1 MITRSRTIW
10 LWPAAILLL
19 GALLSLLTAWQWE
32 TRNQAFAQTEFMGRA
47 ERLTTLLTERIR
59 SYEYGLRGL
68 RGAVLTAGEWQLD
81 LHRLRIYAESRDIQQ
96 EFPGARGYGF
106 IRRIAPADLPRLQA
120 RMLRE
125 RGPGTT
131 VHQLAPHDGPLA
143 VIEYIEPEANNRAAV
158 GLDIASEARR
168 WDAALDASRSGQA
181 RLTAPIT
188 LVQASGQ
195 VQQSFLFL
203 LPIYR
208 PDAPLDS
215 PQAREAATIGWAYA
229 PLSLSEIL
237 QSMHWAQD
245 GFALRLRDLGSTEP
259 GPFFQSGPAVGPQ
272 DPHQTFV
279 RPVYGRQWEITLAAP
294 PAFLQSLHLTPA
306 WLVLMGGL
314 LMSVALSAAALIA
327 VVSWRRKI
335 MTQALQARLV
345 TLIEHS
351 SDAIIGET
359 VEGNIVSWNR
369 AAEMIFGYR
378 ESEVLGRQ
386 AARLLDPIDGLEEQ
400 NRRRERV
407 VTGERLPAFDTQCRR
422 RDGQWVDVSITLSAI
437 TDAHGEI
444 VGLAKTIR
452 DIRDRKQIERNL
464 RDFNARLED
473 EVRERTTELEAARRD
488 LQTILDA
495 VPSMIGY
502 WDHQLINRFANHAYQ
517 RWFGVDPGHLPGQRL
532 MDLLGPTLYEQNR
545 PMVEAA
551 LRGEAQTF
559 ERSIPRPDG
568 QGVAHALAHYLPDI
582 QDGEVRGFYVLVHD
596 VTELTESR
604 LRLSQALRENEALL
618 STIKSQALYSVTDR
632 AGRIIDVNDGFCQ
645 ISGYTRE
652 ELIGQTHRIVNSG
665 HHPAAFWQAMWRTVS
680 SGQPWH
686 GEVCNLTKQGQP
698 YWVDS
703 IIAPFVG
710 ANGRIERFI
719 SIRTDITERKL
730 AERRLAE
737 SQALLERTGRLAG
750 VGGWQLDLVTGQ
762 LDWTVQVRL
771 LHGVAEDHQPDL
783 EEALAFY
790 PGEAGSAMRQAIREA
805 TEQGRSW
812 DLELPLIRQDGQAR
826 WIRSVGEPE
835 FAPERPFGPPVRL
848 LGAIQDV
855 TARRAADQALLRL
868 EAAEAASAAKTAF
881 LANMSHEIRTP
892 MNAVIGL
899 SYLLDQTELDG
910 EQRAC
915 LSKIQMASRSLLGVI
930 NDVLDVSKIEAGEMT
945 LDESP
950 FLLDELLHELREWMA
965 PQAEAK
971 GLVMALEADPEVP
984 RELLGDVQ
992 RIRQVFTNLLSNALK
1007 FTAQGRIDL
1016 HIHAEERGPERVVLR
1031 CEVSDTG
1038 IGIPEEVQARLFTPF
1053 TQADASTTRR
1063 YGGTGLGLSIVRHL
1077 TELMGGEVGV
1087 HSRPGA
1093 GATFWLTLPLR
1104 LGRGQEAA
1112 PPTERPMNQALEVLI
1127 ADDLGTDRNILA
1139 AMARA
1144 LGWRA
1149 ETVDSARQLRER
1161 LRDRLRRQQPPDALV
1176 ADLHL
1181 ADASALEVLQELGEE
1196 FGRQQLPPSV
1206 ILSAQAPL
1214 PSSKLVDGA
1223 VGKPVSHSEL
1233 FNAVNAAVARRSDRL
1248 DKVTQS
1254 TRLDAAGAC
1263 WLPGMHVML
1272 VDDSDIN
1279 LEVARRILEREG
1291 ATVTACSHGQEALDR
1306 LAAAPGSFHAVL
1318 MDVQMPVMDGHEA
1331 TRRLRQDLGLR
1342 NLPVIALT
1350 AGALVA
1356 ERQRA
1361 LESGMNDFISK
1372 PLDPHALI
1380 RLLRRH
1386 VENRQGSPWPVG
1398 RRQTAT
1404 AAAPSHWP
1412 RLPEVDT
1419 REAAERIGTD
1429 PAVFLRMLDRLL
1441 MDYQDLREAPAHSGL
1456 DRPALAARL
1465 HKLRGSAGML
1475 GATVVQQ
1482 LAGEAEALART
1493 DAGDAP
1499 LRTALDA
1506 LAQGLTRL
1514 HRQSEHFLAELRRE
1528 DERAARAPAPPLA
1541 LTRATLRAWAELLEA
1556 QDLAALDRFAELTP
1570 ALRQH
1575 MAPEDLATLKEA
1587 TERLSFAQAAVL
1599 VNRLADSLGD

>member
-1 MITRSRTIW
+1 MIARHRPIW

-32 TRNQAFAQTEFMGRA
+32 ARNRAHAQNEFVDRSA
-47 ERLTTLLTERIR
+47 RLTALLTERIR
-59 SYEYGLRGL
+59 SYEYGLRGM
-68 RGAVLTAGEWQLD
+68 RGAVLTAGEWQVDLD
-81 LHRLRIYAESRDIQQ
+81 RVRVYASSRDIRQ

-106 IRRIAPADLPRLQA
+106 IRRIEPAELPRLQA

-125 RGPGTT
+125 RGPGATI
-131 VHQLAPHDGPLA
+131 HQLAPHEGPLA
-143 VIEYIEPEANNRAAV
+143 VIEYIEPEASNRAAI
-158 GLDIASEARR
+158 GLDIASEAHR
-168 WDAALDASRSGQA
+168 WAAALDASRSGQA

-208 PDAPLDS
+208 PGAPQDS

-229 PLSLSEIL
+229 PLSLEEIL
-237 QSMHWAQD
+237 QSMHWAQE
-245 GFALRLRDLGSTEP
+245 GFALRLRDLGSAEP

-272 DPHQTFV
+272 DPHQSFV

-294 PAFLQSLHLTPA
+294 PAFTKSLHLTSA
-306 WLVLMGGL
+306 WLVLVSGL
-314 LMSVALSAAALIA
+314 VVSLALSAAALIA
-327 VVSWRRKI
+327 VVSRRRKI
-335 MTQALQARLV
+335 MGQTLQARLV

-351 SDAIIGET
+351 SDAIVGET

-369 AAEMIFGYR
+369 AAELIFGYR

-400 NRRRERV
+400 NRRRARV
-407 VTGERLPAFDTQCRR
+407 VGGERLPAFDTQCRH

-473 EVRERTTELEAARRD
+473 EVRQRTTELEAARRD

-502 WDHQLINRFANHAYQ
+502 WDRQLINRFANHAYQ
-517 RWFGVDPGHLPGQRL
+517 RWFGVDPGQLPGRRL
-532 MDLLGPTLYEQNR
+532 IDLLGPELFEQNR
-545 PMVEAA
+545 PMIEAA
-551 LRGEAQTF
+551 LRGEPQSF
-559 ERSIPRPDG
+559 ERTIPRPDG
-568 QGVAHALAHYLPDI
+568 QGVAHSLAHYLPDVR
-582 QDGEVRGFYVLVHD
+582 DGEVRGFYVLVHD

-665 HHPAAFWQAMWRTVS
+665 HHPLSFWQSMWRTVS
-680 SGQPWH
+680 SGLPWH
-686 GEVCNLTKQGQP
+686 AEVCNLTKQGQP

-710 ANGRIERFI
+710 ADGRIERFI

-771 LHGVAEDHQPDL
+771 LHGLAEDHQPDL

-790 PGEAGSAMRQAIREA
+790 TGDAGTAMRQAIREA

-812 DLELPLIRQDGQAR
+812 DLELPLVRRDGQTL

-950 FLLDELLHELREWMA
+950 FRLDELLHELREWMA

-971 GLVMALEADPEVP
+971 GLVLALEANPAVP
-984 RELLGDVQ
+984 RQLVGDAQ

-1053 TQADASTTRR
+1053 TQADTSTTRR

-1077 TELMGGEVGV
+1077 TELMGGEVGI
-1087 HSRPGA
+1087 HSRVGA

-1104 LGRGQEAA
+1104 LGRGNEA
-1112 PPTERPMNQALEVLI
+1112 PSERSLNQALEVLI

-1149 ETVDSARQLRER
+1149 ETVDSAQQLRER
-1161 LRDRLRRQQPPDALV
+1161 LRDRLRRHQPPDALV

-1181 ADASALEVLQELGEE
+1181 ADASALEVLEELGEE

-1206 ILSAQAPL
+1206 ILSAQSPL
-1214 PSSKLVDGA
+1214 PSSELVDGT

-1263 WLPGMHVML
+1263 WLPGMQVLL

-1291 ATVTACSHGQEALDR
+1291 ATVTACSNGQEALDR
-1306 LAAAPGSFHAVL
+1306 LAAAPGGFHAVL

-1331 TRRLRQDLGLR
+1331 TRRLRQDLGQR
-1342 NLPVIALT
+1342 ELPVIALT
-1350 AGALVA
+1350 AGALLA

-1398 RRQTAT
+1398 RRQTAM
-1404 AAAPSHWP
+1404 AGAPAHWP

-1419 REAAERIGTD
+1419 REAAERIGAD
-1429 PAVFLRMLDRLL
+1429 PTVFLRMLDRLL
-1441 MDYQDLREAPAHSGL
+1441 ADYQDLRAPPARATL
-1456 DRPALAARL
+1456 DTAALAARL

-1475 GATVVQQ
+1475 GAKVVQQ
-1482 LAGEAEALART
+1482 LAGEAEVLARSDT
-1493 DAGDAP
+1493 GETP
-1499 LRTALDA
+1499 LRAALDA

-1514 HRQSEHFLAELRRE
+1514 HRQAEHFLAELRRE
-1528 DERAARAPAPPLA
+1528 DERAAQAPAPPLA
-1541 LTRATLRAWAELLEA
+1541 LDQATLRAWAELLDA
-1556 QDLAALDRFAELTP
+1556 QDLAALDRFTALAP

-1575 MAPEDLATLKEA
+1575 MAPQDLATLKEA

-1599 VNRLADSLGD
+1599 VNRLADRLTG

>member
-1 MITRSRTIW
+1 
-10 LWPAAILLL
+10 
-19 GALLSLLTAWQWE
+19 
-32 TRNQAFAQTEFMGRA
+32 
-47 ERLTTLLTERIR
+47 
-59 SYEYGLRGL
+59 
-68 RGAVLTAGEWQLD
+68 
-81 LHRLRIYAESRDIQQ
+81 
-96 EFPGARGYGF
+96 
-106 IRRIAPADLPRLQA
+106 
-120 RMLRE
+120 
-125 RGPGTT
+125 
-131 VHQLAPHDGPLA
+131 
-143 VIEYIEPEANNRAAV
+143 
-158 GLDIASEARR
+158 
-168 WDAALDASRSGQA
+168 
-181 RLTAPIT
+181 
-188 LVQASGQ
+188 
-195 VQQSFLFL
+195 
-203 LPIYR
+203 
-208 PDAPLDS
+208 
-215 PQAREAATIGWAYA
+215 
-229 PLSLSEIL
+229 
-237 QSMHWAQD
+237 MHWAQE
-245 GFALRLRDLGSTEP
+245 GFALRLRDLGSAEP
-259 GPFFQSGPAVGPQ
+259 APFFQSGPAVGPQ
-272 DPHQTFV
+272 DPHQSFV

-294 PAFLQSLHLTPA
+294 PAFTKGLHLTSA
-306 WLVLMGGL
+306 WLVLVSGL
-314 LMSVALSAAALIA
+314 VVSLALSAAALIA
-327 VVSWRRKI
+327 VVSRRRQI
-335 MTQALQARLV
+335 MGQALQARLV

-369 AAEMIFGYR
+369 AAELIFGYR

-400 NRRRERV
+400 NRRRARV
-407 VTGERLPAFDTQCRR
+407 VGGERLPAFDTQCRH
-422 RDGQWVDVSITLSAI
+422 RDGQWVDVSITLSAV

-473 EVRERTTELEAARRD
+473 EVRQRTTELEAARRD

-502 WDHQLINRFANHAYQ
+502 WDHQLINRFANLAYQ
-517 RWFGVDPGHLPGQRL
+517 RWFGVDPGQLPGQRL
-532 MDLLGPTLYEQNR
+532 IDLLGPELFAQNR
-545 PMVEAA
+545 PMIEAA
-551 LRGEAQTF
+551 LRGEPQSF
-559 ERSIPRPDG
+559 ERTIPRPDG
-568 QGVAHALAHYLPDI
+568 QGVAHSLAHYLPDVR
-582 QDGEVRGFYVLVHD
+582 DGEVRGFYVLVHD
-596 VTELTESR
+596 VTELTENR

-665 HHPAAFWQAMWRTVS
+665 HHPLSFWPSMWRTVS
-680 SGQPWH
+680 SGLPWH

-710 ANGRIERFI
+710 ADGRIERFI

-737 SQALLERTGRLAG
+737 SRALLERTGRLAG

-771 LHGVAEDHQPDL
+771 LHGLAEDQQPDL

-790 PGEAGSAMRQAIREA
+790 PGDASTAMRQAVREA

-812 DLELPLIRQDGQAR
+812 DLELPLIRRDGQTL

-950 FLLDELLHELREWMA
+950 FRLDELLHELREWMA

-971 GLVMALEADPEVP
+971 GLVLALEADPAVP
-984 RELLGDVQ
+984 RELVGDAQ

-1053 TQADASTTRR
+1053 TQADTSTTRR

-1077 TELMGGEVGV
+1077 TELMGGEVGI
-1087 HSRPGA
+1087 HSRVGA

-1104 LGRGQEAA
+1104 LGRGNEA
-1112 PPTERPMNQALEVLI
+1112 PSERSLNQALEVLI

-1149 ETVDSARQLRER
+1149 ETVDSAQQLRER
-1161 LRDRLRRQQPPDALV
+1161 LRDRLRRHQPPDALV

-1181 ADASALEVLQELGEE
+1181 ADASALEVLEELGEE

-1206 ILSAQAPL
+1206 ILSAQSPL
-1214 PSSKLVDGA
+1214 PSSELVDGT

-1263 WLPGMHVML
+1263 WLPGMQVLL

-1291 ATVTACSHGQEALDR
+1291 ATVTACSNGQEALDR
-1306 LAAAPGSFHAVL
+1306 LAAAPGGFHAVL

-1331 TRRLRQDLGLR
+1331 TRRLRQDLGQR
-1342 NLPVIALT
+1342 ELPVIALT
-1350 AGALVA
+1350 AGALLA

-1398 RRQTAT
+1398 RRQ
-1404 AAAPSHWP
+1404 AAVAGAPAHWP

-1419 REAAERIGTD
+1419 REAAERIGAD
-1429 PAVFLRMLDRLL
+1429 PTVFLRMLDRLL
-1441 MDYQDLREAPAHSGL
+1441 ADYQDLRAPPCPRDARHRRPGRPPAQTAGQRRHAGRQGGSAIGGGGGGAGPLGYRGGSAAHGPGRPGARADTPAPAGRAFPGRAQARRRASRPGARAATGPGPGDPAGL
-1456 DRPALAARL
+1456 
-1465 HKLRGSAGML
+1465 G
-1475 GATVVQQ
+1475 
-1482 LAGEAEALART
+1482 
-1493 DAGDAP
+1493 
-1499 LRTALDA
+1499 RTAGRA
-1506 LAQGLTRL
+1506 GPGRTGPL
-1514 HRQSEHFLAELRRE
+1514 HRARPGPASAHGARGPGHPEGGH
-1528 DERAARAPAPPLA
+1528 RAAVIRPGRRPGEPLGRQPGRLTTKLLTLKKIRCYSRGLLA
-1541 LTRATLRAWAELLEA
+1541 L
-1556 QDLAALDRFAELTP
+1556 
-1570 ALRQH
+1570 
-1575 MAPEDLATLKEA
+1575 
-1587 TERLSFAQAAVL
+1587 
-1599 VNRLADSLGD
+1599 